1 MAGQGDG
8 HNLWTQPITDMPT
21 FSNIEIK
28 TSVTVDV
35 DFEVFC
41 SCGAHMCGETDTRNS
56 RNRNAPQAVV
66 NACQRCINE
75 ATSPLEERIA
85 ELEMELKEAMELNNR

>member
-1 MAGQGDG
+1 
-8 HNLWTQPITDMPT
+8 MPS
-21 FSNIEIK
+21 FSQIE
-28 TSVTVDV
+28 VTATIDV

-66 NACQRCINE
+66 NACQRCIE
-75 ATSPLEERIA
+75 AATEPLQERIEELEA
-85 ELEMELKEAMELNNR
+85 ELAEARENSLA